1 MMTPVHRAVLVSAL
15 FGLSL
20 ATARDALADPT
31 KAQCVEAD
39 TAAQSDRRG
48 EHLRAAREHLELCSK
63 PACPALVRED
73 CFQRLSDL
81 ESMAPTIVFAAKD
94 AAGEDVAAV
103 RVSMDGAPF
112 ATELAGAALPVDPGL
127 HTFTFDTDGAST
139 VEKKVVVREGEKGR
153 QERIIFS
160 TLHAPAV
167 LVVAPLPP
175 PSVDHATTSSWTSQ
189 KTAAVVA
196 GAVGLAGVIA
206 GSITG
211 AMAFSRWSSSQSEC
225 GDAGCTDRAKAL
237 SDHDSAS
244 TFATV
249 SDAAFI
255 AGGVLVAG
263 GVVLYLTAPRARS
276 SSSTSGMLRLVP
288 AVGVGGG
295 GMRLE
300 GRF

>member
-211 AMAFSRWSSSQSEC
+211 AMAFSRWSRRRFRTTTAHLRSPRSPTPRSSP
-225 GDAGCTDRAKAL
+225 GGC
-237 SDHDSAS
+237 SSPEVSCS
-244 TFATV
+244 T
-249 SDAAFI
+249 SP
-255 AGGVLVAG
+255 
-263 GVVLYLTAPRARS
+263 PRARARRRPRAGCFAS
-276 SSSTSGMLRLVP
+276 CRLSALVEAGCASKGGSDAQQASP
-288 AVGVGGG
+288 AVQ
-295 GMRLE
+295 
-300 GRF
+300 